1 MEGMKIGYASFRKV
15 VNVPLFIVG
24 VAVIILGMFM
34 IIISSQVVSSER
46 SAQQPGGFV
55 YIFPFP
61 FVFSWGPQDM
71 ITILPLIVAMLI
83 LPIIMTFLVLRRFVR
98 L

>member
-1 MEGMKIGYASFRKV
+1 MEGMKIGYASLWKM

-24 VAVIILGMFM
+24 VTVVIMGMIM
-34 IIISSQVVSSER
+34 IVISSQIVSSER

-61 FVFSWGPQDM
+61 FVFSWGSTDM
-71 ITILPLIVAMLI
+71 IMILPLIVVMLV
-83 LPIIMTFLVLRRFVR
+83 LPIIMTFLVFRRFAR